1 MTGNHPFTRK
11 YGPWALVTGAAMG
24 IGEEFARQLA
34 ALGLDLALV
43 DIQQKPLEA
52 LSRELMEK
60 HAIHVRPV
68 TLDLSQP
75 DFMGALIQ
83 AVDGLEIGLLVCNAG
98 FSRVDWFLDTPI
110 EDHLRTLNVNARSPL
125 LLSHHFGREM
135 TQRKRGGI
143 ILLSSLSSL
152 QGTALVATYA
162 ATKAY
167 NWVLAESLWAE
178 LGERGVDVLAFPPG
192 STDTP
197 GWRSGSPRHGKGFYV
212 MNTRDAVREALENLG
227 RQPSFIP
234 GARNRLSFALLR
246 LLPRRV
252 TTRIVSNQMRKMY
265 GK

>member
-1 MTGNHPFTRK
+1 
-11 YGPWALVTGAAMG
+11 MG

-34 ALGLDLALV
+34 ASGLNLALV
-43 DIQQKPLEA
+43 DIQQKPLED

-60 HAIHVRPV
+60 HDIRVRPV

-75 DFMGALIQ
+75 DFMQALLSPIER
-83 AVDGLEIGLLVCNAG
+83 LEIGLLVCNAG
-98 FSRVDWFLDTPI
+98 YSKVEWFLDTPI
-110 EDHLRTLNVNARSPL
+110 EDHLRMLDVNARSPL
-125 LLSHHFGREM
+125 LLAHHFGREM
-135 TQRKRGGI
+135 VQRKRGGI

-167 NWVLAESLWAE
+167 NWVLAESLWDE

-197 GWRSGSPRHGKGFYV
+197 GWRSGNPQHGKGFYV
-212 MNTRDAVREALENLG
+212 MNARDAVREALENLG
-227 RQPSFIP
+227 KQPSFIP
-234 GARNRLSFALLR
+234 GWRNRLSFALLR
-246 LLPRRV
+246 LLPRRMA
-252 TTRIVSNQMRKMY
+252 TNIVGKQMRNMY